1 LNKDLTDAAFSLKP
15 GETSGVIDLPGACY
29 LLNVMEAHTAHVKPL
44 SEVRD
49 SIEKELRAA
58 EQTRLQKQW
67 IDSLKRKTF
76 IAYF

>member
-1 LNKDLTDAAFSLKP
+1 
-15 GETSGVIDLPGACY
+15 
-29 LLNVMEAHTAHVKPL
+29 MEAHTAHVKPL